1 MKRWFPMALLV
12 GALYFL
18 LGVGFATL
26 ASWAATNSTRVIWN
40 RLGFLISGIVFALH
54 IAYEHFRLR
63 SSPVIS
69 ATHVSIAVAL
79 GAFVLAVNANIHGY
93 RVGSGNRRLLA
104 IAVVAW
110 PAITAIPAF
119 VVALITAKALTL
131 QQRNRG
137 AV

>member
-1 MKRWFPMALLV
+1 MALLV

-63 SSPVIS
+63 SSPVIT
-69 ATHVSIAVAL
+69 AAHVSTAVAL
-79 GAFVLAVNANIHGY
+79 GAFALAVNANIHGY
-93 RVGSGNRRLLA
+93 LVGSGNKRLLA
-104 IAVVAW
+104 IALVAW

-119 VVALITAKALTL
+119 VVALITAAALTL
-131 QQRNRG
+131 RQRSHG
-137 AV
+137 